1 MGDEQKMAIIKPYK
15 AVRPAN
21 EYVKMVAELPYD
33 VMNREEAKKLAKG
46 NKYSYLHIDRA
57 EIDLDDNVN
66 EHDEKVYLKAKENLN
81 KFIDKNIFIKDEEE
95 AIYIYREIVND
106 RAQTG
111 IVACVAIDDN
121 LNGVVKKHENTKP
134 DKELDRTNHI
144 KYCNANTGT
153 VLLTYKN
160 QEEIEKIIDYY
171 VYFMAPIYDF
181 KTDDG
186 VIHTIWRVEKER
198 DIVDLV
204 NEFAKIDN
212 LYIADGHHRCAAA
225 ENIALEKRS
234 KNPNYT
240 GKEEF
245 NYYTAMIAPDTDLK
259 VMDYNRVVKD
269 LNGFNEEEFLEK
281 IKEKFIVRK
290 AKKNYKPN
298 KKGHVGMYLDDNW
311 YEIEFGKEY
320 LQEGDVVDT
329 LDISILQKHILDEI
343 LGIKNPR
350 TDKRIDFIG
359 GIRGSKEVERRVKED
374 MKVGFLMYPTHIDE
388 LISVADENKV
398 MPAKSTWFEPK
409 VRCGIFLHELN

>member
-1 MGDEQKMAIIKPYK
+1 MAIIKPFK

-160 QEEIEKIIDYY
+160 KEEIEKIIDYY